1 VGEIEDGST
10 ELCQYDFR
18 YRKDARSQ
26 KRLDEVASMNL
37 EREDERLGIIDDLKV
52 RAEQMVSVT
61 ALTEAGNERGSR
73 KSDETHVAPGLELA
87 LRSRSLFRGAEKAVN
102 CINPLI
108 QTLLGRL

>member
-1 VGEIEDGST
+1 MRQIEDGST

-52 RAEQMVSVT
+52 RAEQNGLGNRIDGSWQREGI
-61 ALTEAGNERGSR
+61 TEVGRNACSPGSSLPLAAARFFAVR
-73 KSDETHVAPGLELA
+73 K
-87 LRSRSLFRGAEKAVN
+87 R
-102 CINPLI
+102 
-108 QTLLGRL
+108 Q

>member
-10 ELCQYDFR
+10 ELCRYDFR

-73 KSDETHVAPGLELA
+73 KSDETHVAPGSSLPLA
-87 LRSRSLFRGAEKAVN
+87 AARFFAVRKR
-102 CINPLI
+102 
-108 QTLLGRL
+108 Q